1 MIQRIQSLY
10 LLAATSI
17 MTIFFGATLATF
29 NCDLGLFSLK
39 VAGIVDVEGVLFAPT
54 AYLIFITGLATLLPL
69 VTIFLF
75 KKRML
80 QLRLCVVEIILAIG
94 VLIIEGV
101 YYYLGSRSFD
111 VSALGDATSSISIAA
126 ALPIAV
132 IIFSYLAL
140 RGIFKDEMLVK
151 SLDRIR

>member
-17 MTIFFGATLATF
+17 MIIFFSATLATF
-29 NCDLGLFSLK
+29 NGDLGLFSLK
-39 VAGIVDVEGVLFAPT
+39 VAGIVDVEGVVSIPT
-54 AYLIFITGLATLLPL
+54 PYLIVISGLATLLPL
-69 VTIFLF
+69 VTIFLY

-94 VLIIEGV
+94 VMIIEGV
-101 YYYLGSRSFD
+101 YYYLGSRTLVISD
-111 VSALGDATSSISIAA
+111 LGDATSSISIAA

>member
-17 MTIFFGATLATF
+17 MTIFFSATLATF

-39 VAGIVDVEGVLFAPT
+39 AAGIVDVEGVLFAPT

-111 VSALGDATSSISIAA
+111 VSVLGDATSSISIAA